1 MIHDTETCDCEMC
14 RWSDK
19 RERDEFGRKLV
30 PCELCG
36 KPTAMT
42 GTKRCDRCW
51 ELETR
56 IRMDMELAKKI
67 IVRLEAKRV
76 AA

>member
-1 MIHDTETCDCEMC
+1 MGWENE
-14 RWSDK
+14 
-19 RERDEFGRKLV
+19 ERTI

-36 KPTAMT
+36 SPTRML

-56 IRMDMELAKKI
+56 TKMDLELAKKI
-67 IVRLEAKRV
+67 IEMIEKERT
-76 AA
+76 